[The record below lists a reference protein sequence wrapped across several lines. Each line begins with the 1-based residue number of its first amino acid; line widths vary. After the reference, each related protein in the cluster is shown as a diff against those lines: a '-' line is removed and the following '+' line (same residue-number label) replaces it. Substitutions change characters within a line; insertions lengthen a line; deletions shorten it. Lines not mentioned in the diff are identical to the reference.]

1 MFDLKNYVWKKIL
14 NVYLILIYK
23 RDVNIYILM
32 FFLGVYVVWVG
43 IYDILILSFFLWCNI
58 KIVCYMYIG
67 VINWDFYILKKYDIV
82 RFFF

>member
-1 MFDLKNYVWKKIL
+1 MFKENL
-14 NVYLILIYK
+14 NIYLILIYK

-67 VINWDFYILKKYDIV
+67 VINWDFYILKKYDV
-82 RFFF
+82 

>member
-1 MFDLKNYVWKKIL
+1 MFEENL
-14 NVYLILIYK
+14 NIYLILIYK

-32 FFLGVYVVWVG
+32 FFLVVYVVWVG

-67 VINWDFYILKKYDIV
+67 VIFLFWRKII
-82 RFFF
+82 

>member
-1 MFDLKNYVWKKIL
+1 MFEENL
-14 NVYLILIYK
+14 NIYLILIYK

-32 FFLGVYVVWVG
+32 FFLVVYVVWVG

-67 VINWDFYILKKYDIV
+67 VINWDFYILKKYDV
-82 RFFF
+82 